1 MLIVVPD
8 AAMPPLALSS
18 RHLPSSHQLSHRLGQ
33 LAKAYD
39 LTLAPDAFAEIGDFM
54 AVGMDAH
61 LGDILHGIVH
71 MTGRERPGED
81 TIRVPKGIKPEPDLD
96 PLEMGIDVHGSD
108 GHAGFVDSIKRE
120 ADPTNAYTY
129 TEMPKPDIETFQN
142 LFLMMPGLHPQA
154 SPALYRLETSL
165 TRAEADLN
173 NPVKMER
180 KPSPSLPPSPKIGDM
195 TLGMTVPTSPKKA
208 MAIGRTTANRA
219 EAVAKE
225 LLESGLLKLDKAG
238 RQSEPGEAEGKKDKK
253 HNLHWKYEDPALI
266 LRDIL
271 G

>member
-1 MLIVVPD
+1 
-8 AAMPPLALSS
+8 
-18 RHLPSSHQLSHRLGQ
+18 

-39 LTLAPDAFAEIGDFM
+39 LTLAPDAFGEIGDFM

-81 TIRVPKGIKPEPDLD
+81 TIRVPKGTKLEPDVD
-96 PLEMGIDVHGSD
+96 PLEMDIDVHGSE
-108 GHAGFVDSIKRE
+108 GHGGFVDSIKRE
-120 ADPTNAYTY
+120 PDSTYAYTY

-154 SPALYRLETSL
+154 SPALYKLETSL

-180 KPSPSLPPSPKIGDM
+180 KPSPSLPPSPRIGDTTM
-195 TLGMTVPTSPKKA
+195 AMTVPTSPKKT

-219 EAVAKE
+219 EVVAKE